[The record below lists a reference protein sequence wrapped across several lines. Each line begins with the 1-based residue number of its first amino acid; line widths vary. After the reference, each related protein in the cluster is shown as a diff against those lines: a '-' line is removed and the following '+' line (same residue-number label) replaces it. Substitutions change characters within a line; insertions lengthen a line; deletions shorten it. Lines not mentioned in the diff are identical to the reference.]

1 MHYQLV
7 HMNGIG
13 SIRQNSY
20 ILEHS
25 TNAAHTVMYTISWN
39 SGVLW
44 RASNEAQ
51 APVVQ
56 SDGLGAEVSRFH
68 TPIEAKGRIY
78 LSTTDRLLAFEI
90 GVEPASSAFAA
101 PPCMPPP
108 LIPAH
113 PLVPVHACA
122 SCSGAQAT
130 IINVGMQKNSPIGD
144 CCRGQQPG

>member
-1 MHYQLV
+1 MLLTPSCTPYP
-7 HMNGIG
+7 G
-13 SIRQNSY
+13 
-20 ILEHS
+20 
-25 TNAAHTVMYTISWN
+25 TAACSRELAMKRPV
-39 SGVLW
+39 
-44 RASNEAQ
+44 Q

-90 GVEPASSAFAA
+90 GAKPASSAFAA
-101 PPCMPPP
+101 PPCTPPP